1 MGKITGF
8 LEYERED
15 APKRPVA
22 ERVRD
27 FREIEL
33 PLPEERLRRQAARC
47 MDCGVPYCHTFGCPL
62 RNRIPDWN
70 DMVWRGQWRRALDL
84 LHATNNLPEVTG
96 RICPATCEASCT
108 LGINAPPVSIR
119 QIELQIVERG
129 WREGWIVPQ
138 PAQQPTGKR
147 AVVVGSGPAG
157 LAAAQQLARAGHAV
171 VVYEKADRPGGILR
185 YGIPDF
191 KLEKWVLDRRIA
203 QMQAEGVVFETRVE
217 AGRDVSVNYLRRTFD
232 AVVVAAGSRV
242 PRDVSLPGRDLDG
255 VLLAMDFLTAQ
266 NRRVAGD
273 AVASGADISAEGRT
287 VVVVGGGDTGADC
300 VGTARRQ
307 GAAAVT
313 QIEILPEPPKERPV
327 DNPWPHW
334 PQILRT
340 GTSHDEGCTRIWGIS
355 TKEILGDAAGRVRA
369 LRCVRVAWGAAD
381 AAGRRSFQEVPG
393 SEFELPA
400 DLVVFAMGFV
410 HTEHSALVTD
420 FGLELNPGACLLT
433 DPDLMT
439 SAPGVFAA
447 GDCVLGARLIVTAI
461 DQGRRAATAA
471 DRWLRTKQPGNAR
484 FKGRS

>member
-1 MGKITGF
+1 
-8 LEYERED
+8 
-15 APKRPVA
+15 
-22 ERVRD
+22 
-27 FREIEL
+27 
-33 PLPEERLRRQAARC
+33 
-47 MDCGVPYCHTFGCPL
+47 MDCGVPYCHSFGCPL

-70 DMVWRGQWRRALDL
+70 DMVWRGQWRRALEL

-96 RICPATCEASCT
+96 RICPAPCESSCT

-119 QIELQIVERG
+119 QIELAIVERG

-138 PAQQPTGKR
+138 RAPRRTGRR

-157 LAAAQQLARAGHAV
+157 LAAAQQLARAGHDV

-191 KLEKWVLDRRIA
+191 KLEKWVLDRRLA

-242 PRDVSLPGRDLDG
+242 PRDVRLPGRDLRG
-255 VLLAMDFLTAQ
+255 VHLAMDYLTAQ

-273 AVASGADISAEGRT
+273 ALPPAVDVTAAGQR

-307 GAAAVT
+307 GAAGIAQV
-313 QIEILPEPPKERPV
+313 EILPEPPRERAP

-334 PQILRT
+334 PQVLRT
-340 GTSHDEGCTRIWGIS
+340 GTSHDEGCSRLWGIS
-355 TKEILGDAAGRVRA
+355 TKEILGNAAGNVRA
-369 LRCVRVAWGAAD
+369 LLCVKVAWGPPD
-381 AAGRRSFQEVPG
+381 AAGRRGFEEIAG
-393 SEFELPA
+393 SAFELPA
-400 DLVVFAMGFV
+400 DLVIFAMGFV

-420 FGLELNPGACLLT
+420 FGLEFNPGACLLT
-433 DPDLMT
+433 DAELMT
-439 SAPGVFAA
+439 STPGVFAA
-447 GDCVLGARLIVTAI
+447 GDCVLGARLIVTAL
-461 DQGRRAATAA
+461 DQGRRAAAAA
-471 DRWLRTKQPGNAR
+471 DRWLRAR
-484 FKGRS
+484 

>member
-1 MGKITGF
+1 VGKVTGF
-8 LEYERED
+8 LEFQRED

-22 ERVRD
+22 ARVRD
-27 FREIEL
+27 FREIEQ

-62 RNRIPDWN
+62 ANRIPDWN
-70 DMVWRGQWRRALDL
+70 DMVFRGQWRRALDL

-138 PAQQPTGKR
+138 VPPLRSGKR

-171 VVYEKADRPGGILR
+171 VVYEKADRTGGILR

-203 QMQAEGVVFETRVE
+203 QIQAEGVVFETRVE

-242 PRDVSLPGRDLDG
+242 PRDASLPGRDLGG
-255 VLLAMDFLTAQ
+255 VHLAMDYLTAQ

-273 AVASGADISAEGRT
+273 ALAPETDVSAAGRT

-307 GAAAVT
+307 GAAAIT
-313 QIEILPEPPKERPV
+313 QIEILPEPPSERPT
-327 DNPWPHW
+327 DNPWPYW

-340 GTSHDEGCTRIWGIS
+340 GSSHDEGCTRMWGIS

-381 AAGRRSFQEVPG
+381 AAGRRSFTEVPG

-433 DPDLMT
+433 DVDLMT
-439 SAPGVFAA
+439 TAPGVFAA

-461 DQGRRAATAA
+461 DQGRRAAAAA
-471 DRWLRTKQPGNAR
+471 DRWLRRG
-484 FKGRS
+484 

>member
-1 MGKITGF
+1 MGKATGF
-8 LEYERED
+8 IEYPRED

-33 PLPEERLRRQAARC
+33 ALPEERLRRQAGRC
-47 MDCGVPYCHTFGCPL
+47 MDCGVPYCHTYGCPL
-62 RNRIPDWN
+62 ANRIPDWN
-70 DMVWRGQWRRALDL
+70 DMVFRGQWRRALEL

-119 QIELQIVERG
+119 QIELAIVERG

-138 PAQQPTGKR
+138 PAPRRTGKR

-157 LAAAQQLARAGHAV
+157 LAAAQQLARAGHDV

-191 KLEKWVLDRRIA
+191 KLEKWVLDRRLA
-203 QMQAEGVVFETRVE
+203 QMEAEGVVFETRVE

-242 PRDVSLPGRDLDG
+242 PRDVRLPGRDLG
-255 VLLAMDFLTAQ
+255 GALLAMDYLTAQ
-266 NRRVAGD
+266 NRRVAGE
-273 AVASGADISAEGRT
+273 ALAPEQDITAAGRT

-307 GAAAVT
+307 GAASIT
-313 QIEILPEPPKERPV
+313 QIEILPEPPRERAP

-340 GTSHDEGCTRIWGIS
+340 GTSHDEGCTRLWGIS

-369 LRCVRVAWGAAD
+369 LLCVKVLWGPPD
-381 AAGRRSFQEVPG
+381 AAGRRSFEEIAG
-393 SEFELPA
+393 SAFELPT

-433 DPDLMT
+433 DTDLMT

-461 DQGRRAATAA
+461 DQGRRAAAAA
-471 DRWLRTKQPGNAR
+471 DRWLRTR
-484 FKGRS
+484 

>member
-1 MGKITGF
+1 VGKSTGF
-8 LEYERED
+8 LEYPREE

-27 FREIEL
+27 YREIEQ
-33 PLPEERLRRQAARC
+33 PLPEERLQRQAARC
-47 MDCGVPYCHTFGCPL
+47 MDCGVPYCHGYGCPL
-62 RNRIPDWN
+62 ANRIPDWN
-70 DMVWRGQWRRALDL
+70 DMVYRGQWRRALDL

-96 RICPATCEASCT
+96 RICPAPCEAACT

-119 QIELQIVERG
+119 QIELAIVEHG
-129 WREGWIVPQ
+129 WREGWIQPQ
-138 PAQQPTGKR
+138 PATRRTGKK

-157 LAAAQQLARAGHAV
+157 LAAAQQLARAGHDV

-203 QMQAEGVVFETRVE
+203 QLAAEGVLFETRVD

-242 PRDVSLPGRDLDG
+242 PRDVRLPGRELGG
-255 VLLAMDFLTAQ
+255 VLLAMEFLTAQ

-273 AVASGADISAEGRT
+273 ALPPADDHTAAGCRN

-307 GAAAVT
+307 GAGAIT
-313 QIEILPEPPKERPV
+313 QVEILPEPPRERPG
-327 DNPWPHW
+327 DNPWPAW
-334 PQILRT
+334 PQTLRT
-340 GTSHDEGCTRIWGIS
+340 GSSHDEGCTRLFGIA
-355 TKEILGDAAGRVRA
+355 TKEILGGPDGRVRA
-369 LRCVRVAWGAAD
+369 LRCVKVSWGPAD
-381 AAGRRSFQEVPG
+381 AAGRRSFEEVAG
-393 SEFELPA
+393 SAFELPA
-400 DLVVFAMGFV
+400 DLVIFAMGFV

-433 DPDLMT
+433 DADLMT
-439 SAPGVFAA
+439 TAPGVFAA

-461 DQGRRAATAA
+461 DQGRRAAAAA
-471 DRWLRTKQPGNAR
+471 DRWLRAR
-484 FKGRS
+484 

>member
-8 LEYERED
+8 IEYTRED

-22 ERVRD
+22 ERIRD
-27 FREIEL
+27 FREIEQL
-33 PLPEERLRRQAARC
+33 LPEDRLRRQAARC

-62 RNRIPDWN
+62 HNRIPDWN

-108 LGINAPPVSIR
+108 LGINAPAVSIR

-138 PAQQPTGKR
+138 PAPRRTGKR

-157 LAAAQQLARAGHAV
+157 LAAAQQLARAGHSV
-171 VVYEKADRPGGILR
+171 VVYEKADRAGGILR

-203 QMQAEGVVFETRVE
+203 QMEAEGVIFETRVD

-242 PRDVSLPGRDLDG
+242 PRDVVLPGRDLGG
-255 VLLAMDFLTAQ
+255 VHMAMDFLTAQ
-266 NRRVAGD
+266 NHRVAGD
-273 AVASGADISAEGRT
+273 ILPPAADISAAGRT

-307 GAAAVT
+307 GAASIT
-313 QIEILPEPPKERPV
+313 QVEILPEPPKERSI
-327 DNPWPHW
+327 DNPWPAW

-340 GTSHDEGCTRIWGIS
+340 GTSHDEGCTRMWGIS
-355 TKEILGDAAGRVRA
+355 TKEILGDDAGRVRT
-369 LRCVRVAWGAAD
+369 LRCVRVEWGPAD
-381 AAGRRSFQEVPG
+381 AAGRRSFKEVPG
-393 SEFELPA
+393 SEFELKA

-433 DPDLMT
+433 DADLMT

-461 DQGRRAATAA
+461 DQGRRAAAAA
-471 DRWLRTKQPGNAR
+471 DRYLRTK
-484 FKGRS
+484 